1 MFKKYLDFYVFYKPK
16 EGWERLVQK
25 DFKLKDLYLFV
36 VVWFSLLPPMGHF
49 LGFTVFK
56 GQYITSIQSFL
67 EIAKKDPEQSPKT
80 VEYMEALL
88 RALTDNSLNAEIM
101 IAIVTWIFEI
111 FKPLVL
117 AGIIFFLAGA
127 FKGTK
132 DFDRAFLVAVYSLIP
147 TWIAGIFYI
156 INSPL
161 TMIVLFS
168 ASFYSF
174 YLIFTA
180 AESVLKIPTEKSKH
194 FQFIILVILLYLVIS
209 GFIGQLETNITY
221 SLLINATQ

>member
-16 EGWERLVQK
+16 EGWEKLAQK

-36 VVWFSLLPPMGHF
+36 VVWFSLLPPIGHF

-56 GQYITSIQSFL
+56 GQYIASIQSFL

-88 RALTDNSLNAEIM
+88 RALTDSNINAEVM
-101 IAIVTWIFEI
+101 VAVVTWIFEM

-117 AGIIFFLAGA
+117 AAIIFFLSGA
-127 FKGTK
+127 FKGIK
-132 DFDRAFLVAVYSLIP
+132 DFDKAFLIAVYSLIP
-147 TWIAGIFYI
+147 TWIAGLFYVV
-156 INSPL
+156 NSPL
-161 TMIVLFS
+161 TMIIIFS

-174 YLIFTA
+174 YLIFMA
-180 AESVLKIPTEKSKH
+180 AEKVLKIPTEGSKH
-194 FQFIILVILLYLVIS
+194 FQFIILVILLYLVLS
-209 GFIGQLETNITY
+209 GFIGQVETTITY
-221 SLLINATQ
+221 NLLVNSAQ